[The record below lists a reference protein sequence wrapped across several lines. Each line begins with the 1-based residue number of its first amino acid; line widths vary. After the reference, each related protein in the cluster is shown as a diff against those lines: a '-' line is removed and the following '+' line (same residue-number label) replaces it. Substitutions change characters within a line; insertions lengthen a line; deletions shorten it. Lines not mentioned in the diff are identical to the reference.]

1 MKTETIPIH
10 TPFIKLDQL
19 LKFAGIAE
27 TSGHAKEM
35 VADGEVMLNGE
46 VCYIRGKKVF
56 PNDKIVIG
64 DELELLIIH
73 EGN

>member
-27 TSGHAKEM
+27 TGGHAKEM
-35 VADGEVMLNGE
+35 VADGEVMLNVE

-64 DELELLIIH
+64 NELELLIIH